1 VLAVSIKNFIKECL
15 VYHKSFF
22 ATTHEAL
29 QTAFGA
35 EKIRFTAPVDLEGF
49 SPGNEGLAHR
59 VLDQDIRFSVVQGL
73 GGLGPEAQG
82 AGHLFDDPITQI
94 SQAQTNE

>member
-1 VLAVSIKNFIKECL
+1 VSIKNFIEEKVL
-15 VYHKSFF
+15 YHKSFL

-29 QTAFGA
+29 QAAFA
-35 EKIRFTAPVDLEGF
+35 AKKIGFAAPLDLEGF

-82 AGHLFDDPITQI
+82 ARHLFDDPITQI
-94 SQAQTNE
+94 SQAQTNK

>member
-1 VLAVSIKNFIKECL
+1 VSIKNSIQDLKL
-15 VYHKSFF
+15 YHKSFF

-35 EKIRFTAPVDLEGF
+35 EKIRFAALLDLEGF
-49 SPGNEGLAHR
+49 PPGNEGLAHR
-59 VLDQDIRFSVVQGL
+59 VLDQDIRFTVVQGP

>member
-1 VLAVSIKNFIKECL
+1 VSIKNFIEEYIL
-15 VYHKSFF
+15 YHKSFF

-35 EKIRFTAPVDLEGF
+35 EKIRFAAPVDLEGF
-49 SPGNEGLAHR
+49 SPGNEGLANR
-59 VLDQDIRFSVVQGL
+59 VLNQDIRLSVVQGP